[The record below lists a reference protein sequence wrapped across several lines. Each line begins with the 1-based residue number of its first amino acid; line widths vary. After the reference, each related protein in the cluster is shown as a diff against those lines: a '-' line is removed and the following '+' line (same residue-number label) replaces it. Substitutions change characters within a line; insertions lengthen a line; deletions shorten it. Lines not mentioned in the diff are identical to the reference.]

1 MKGLELARA
10 YYLTYGKPML
20 EEKFPQVLDRIA
32 VGLAGEGSECLGFDD
47 GFSVD
52 HDFEPG
58 FCLWITGEDEK
69 RFGFAL
75 ERAYAALPKEFGSF
89 RRQRMAP
96 AGGRRHGVMTVEDF
110 YTRHLGH
117 PGPPREEKEWLYL
130 PSYALL
136 NASNGEV
143 FTDPLGVFSEIRQ
156 TIRAGYPAD
165 VRRKK
170 MAAHLAMMAQSGQY
184 NYERC
189 LAHGETGAAQLAIF
203 HFVQNAL
210 AFLFLLN
217 RAYAPFF
224 KWIYRALSALPLLGD
239 LAPAL
244 AALSEMGNSREEAAA
259 KKESIEEMAA
269 LFADALRAEGLSDA
283 PGQDLQRHAFAVTE
297 GIRSPTLR
305 GMHILDGV

>member
-1 MKGLELARA
+1 MKGLELSKA

-20 EEKFPQVLDRIA
+20 EEKFPDVLDRIA

-47 GFSVD
+47 GVSTD

-58 FCLWITGEDEK
+58 FCLWLTKEDEA

-75 ERAYAALPKEFGSF
+75 ERAYAALPKEFGTF
-89 RRQRMAP
+89 RRQRVAP
-96 AGGRRHGVMTVEDF
+96 AGGKRHGVMTVEDF
-110 YTRHLGH
+110 YARHLGC
-117 PGPPREEKEWLYL
+117 PGLPQGEKEWLYL

-143 FTDPLGVFSEIRQ
+143 FADPLGAFSKIRQ
-156 TIRAGYPAD
+156 ALQSGYPAD

-189 LAHGETGAAQLAIF
+189 LAHGEEGAAQLAVF
-203 HFVQNAL
+203 HFVQSAL
-210 AFLFLLN
+210 SFLFLLN
-217 RAYAPFF
+217 RAYEPFY
-224 KWIYRALSALPLLGD
+224 KWVYRALSSLPLLGD

-244 AALSEMGNSREEAAA
+244 AALSEMGNGTEEAEA
-259 KKESIEEMAA
+259 KKESMEEMAA
-269 LFADALRAEGLSDA
+269 LFADALRKEGLSDA
-283 PGQDLQRHAFAVTE
+283 PGQDLQRHAFAVQE
-297 GIRSPTLR
+297 GIRSPALR
-305 GMHILDGV
+305 GMHILEGI